1 VKARAKAKQSKNAIV
16 LLGAGRMGGAL
27 LKGWIASKKFPSIHV
42 IEPNPSKAI
51 ATLAKRK
58 KILLSKEFDPTV
70 RPRAVVIALKPQIIK
85 SEAALL
91 RQIGTSGPLV
101 VSVAAGITTDF
112 LRRGM
117 GPKSAIVRTVPNT
130 PGAIGKG
137 ITALYA
143 PAATANS
150 DRTLARALMAPLGET
165 LWFDDESA
173 LDAVTALSGSGP
185 AYVFLLVEALT
196 EAAIAQGLKP
206 DIAAQLARQ
215 TVIGA
220 GALLEADKRFPEEL
234 RRDVTSPS
242 GTTEAALKVLMDRD
256 GLEALMTRA
265 VDAAAK
271 RSRELGRA

>member
-1 VKARAKAKQSKNAIV
+1 
-16 LLGAGRMGGAL
+16 
-27 LKGWIASKKFPSIHV
+27 
-42 IEPNPSKAI
+42 
-51 ATLAKRK
+51 
-58 KILLSKEFDPTV
+58 
-70 RPRAVVIALKPQIIK
+70 
-85 SEAALL
+85 
-91 RQIGTSGPLV
+91 
-101 VSVAAGITTDF
+101 
-112 LRRGM
+112 M

-206 DIAAQLARQ
+206 DIAAQLVRQ